1 MLDVAFHGLENQTS
15 TNENFSMVTLEKK
28 KKKKNLIGLVLSL
41 NHFQEL
47 SSVFVFSPLK
57 C

>member
-28 KKKKNLIGLVLSL
+28 KKKNLIDLVLS
-41 NHFQEL
+41 
-47 SSVFVFSPLK
+47 
-57 C
+57 